1 MIADSGFKTPFYDY
15 IQNTLKR
22 HWVGRI
28 RGQDMIRHT
37 PEGHWLHAKSLHPK
51 ATAKPVHKGTIEWTK
66 SKAFKAIMVVCKQA
80 HKGRQSFTLAGKRR
94 AGKYHQVQAKREPEP
109 RVLVASLSLQARSA
123 KQLVKLYGSR
133 MQIEAGFRDAKSGH

>member
-1 MIADSGFKTPFYDY
+1 MCETNLTLPIQHQFLATLAGMMKGCRPIVIADSGFKTPFYDY
-15 IQNTLKR
+15 IQNTLKW

-66 SKAFKAIMVVCKQA
+66 SKAFKAIMVV
-80 HKGRQSFTLAGKRR
+80 
-94 AGKYHQVQAKREPEP
+94 
-109 RVLVASLSLQARSA
+109 
-123 KQLVKLYGSR
+123 
-133 MQIEAGFRDAKSGH
+133 